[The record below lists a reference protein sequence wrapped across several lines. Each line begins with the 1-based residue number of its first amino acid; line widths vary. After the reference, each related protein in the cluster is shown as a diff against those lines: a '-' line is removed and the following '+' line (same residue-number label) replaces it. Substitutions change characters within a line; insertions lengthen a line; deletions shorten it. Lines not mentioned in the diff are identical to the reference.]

1 MDESRQQET
10 QQESFVALL
19 REAAEIVKVDDQV
32 LMATSQQSELLST
45 AMSGV
50 LTSVVRRDNY
60 LLKPLQE

>member
-45 AMSGV
+45 AMGGV

-60 LLKPLQE
+60 LLKPS